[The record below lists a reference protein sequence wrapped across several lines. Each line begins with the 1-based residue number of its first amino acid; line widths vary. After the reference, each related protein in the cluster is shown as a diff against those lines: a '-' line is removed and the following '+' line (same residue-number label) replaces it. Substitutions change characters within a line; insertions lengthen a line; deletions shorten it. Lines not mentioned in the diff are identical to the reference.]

1 MRRLRF
7 VAGVAA
13 LVALGSAAPAFADD
27 FDDLLE
33 AAGEADYAGRQ
44 IVVTFFDDQTA
55 LDIVEIEHAG
65 SMMMVTAE
73 GSDSMIGAGRISAGD
88 GDGLTVSS
96 WTSMQLSDRYE
107 VGARNAVRRL
117 GRSANS
123 IEILEDGQ
131 RRMRFVFDETTG
143 APLVTEVFDGTGK
156 LFRLTSMLE
165 VDEIPHRIY
174 SSPGHLS
181 EEFEVLVPT
190 ATHSMPAGAAGYQ
203 LADVYAGPDDSMQGF
218 YSDGLFS
225 FSLFA
230 VDGAATSERFV
241 TATVVE
247 VKGLKYRRLVSPG
260 EIWVT
265 WKSAGTTFVLVGD
278 VPPDHLDAVL
288 GELPKPGRRNLFSR
302 LWSGLFG

>member
-1 MRRLRF
+1 
-7 VAGVAA
+7 VVA

-27 FDDLLE
+27 FEDLLE
-33 AAGEADYAGRQ
+33 AAAEADYAGRQ
-44 IVVTFFDDQTA
+44 IVVTFFDGETA
-55 LDIVEIEHAG
+55 LEIMEIEHAG
-65 SMMMVTAE
+65 RMMMVSAE
-73 GSDSMIGAGRISAGD
+73 GSESMIGAGRLSAGD

-96 WTSMQLSDRYE
+96 WTTMQMSDRYE
-107 VGARNAVRRL
+107 VGDQHSVRRL
-117 GRSANS
+117 GRPANS
-123 IEILEDGQ
+123 IEVLEDG
-131 RRMRFVFDETTG
+131 RKRMRLVFDDITG
-143 APLVTEVFDGTGK
+143 APLVTEVFDGHGK

-190 ATHSMPAGAAGYQ
+190 ARHSMPAGAAGYQ
-203 LADVYAGPDDSMQGF
+203 LADVYSGPDDTLQAF

-225 FSLFA
+225 FSVFT
-230 VDGAATSERFV
+230 VDGAASFERFAD
-241 TATVVE
+241 ATVIE
-247 VKGLKYRRLVSPG
+247 LRGLKYRRLVSPG

-265 WKSAGTTFVLVGD
+265 WESAGTTYVLVGD
-278 VPPDHLDAVL
+278 LPPDHLDAVL